1 LNINQRTLVDI
12 QKANFKYNF
21 LMPYFR
27 FYYPIQV
34 RYGDLDPQWH
44 VNNAHF
50 VTFLEQARFAYLVE
64 LGLFDG
70 EHFFDLGLI
79 VADIHVVYQA
89 PILLTQKVRIG
100 VRVGRIGNKSLTFE
114 YQVED
119 EAGASPL
126 AHAET
131 VMVAYDYHTHTSQP
145 VSNAW
150 RAKISH
156 YENREF

>member
-1 LNINQRTLVDI
+1 M
-12 QKANFKYNF
+12 YNF
-21 LMPYFR
+21 PMLDFR

-50 VTFLEQARFAYLVE
+50 VTFLEQAPFAYLVE

-79 VADIHVVYQA
+79 VADIHVTYQA
-89 PILLTQKVRIG
+89 PILLTQKIRIG

-114 YQVED
+114 YRVED
-119 EAGASPL
+119 EAGAAPL
-126 AHAET
+126 ARAET

-145 VSNAW
+145 VSDAW
-150 RAKISH
+150 RAMISN
-156 YENREF
+156 YEKQEF